1 MPATALAFVSIGRRL
16 LEADRAAAAPA
27 RADAVR

>member
-16 LEADRAAAAPA
+16 IEADERKRHAESEV
-27 RADAVR
+27 VR

>member
-16 LEADRAAAAPA
+16 IAAEARAASDRAEVL
-27 RADAVR
+27 R